1 MSKLKMLLAG
11 ALVLA
16 IPMAGVYANN
26 GDTSAST
33 NAQEDEFVFGMVMV
47 GPQTDKG
54 WSQAHYEAGLYVE
67 EHIPGTRMIPVEKI
81 NPGDNP
87 DRTLDLVVEDLVDQ
101 GAQLIIANSDEYKND
116 VNAIAPNYPDVIFL
130 HASGDAVLTG
140 EAPAN
145 VTNIMGQMEYGKMM
159 AGCAAALTT
168 ETGKISYLGPLINAE
183 TRRLTASAYL
193 GAKHCYELRGMNPD
207 DLEFEVIWIGFWFEI
222 PGVTLSPTEV
232 ANNFYNGG
240 ADVVISGIDTPTA
253 LVVAGQR
260 AREGEAVWAIPYD
273 YVGACD
279 EAPEA
284 CLGVPYFNWGP
295 AYVSLVQSI
304 LDGTFEPAWD
314 WIAPDWTDINNHD
327 TSAVGFVKGPALS
340 EESAT
345 ALDGFIAELATGSIG
360 GAEGF
365 NLWAGPLNLQDGTE
379 YVAEGEVATAEQIW
393 YLPQLL
399 EGMTGD
405 SGVTA
410 E

>member
-1 MSKLKMLLAG
+1 MSKLKLLYVG
-11 ALVLA
+11 LLLLA
-16 IPMAGVYANN
+16 IPMAGVYANSST
-26 GDTSAST
+26 TSAT
-33 NAQEDEFVFGMVMV
+33 NNAQEDEFVFGMVLV
-47 GPQTDKG
+47 GPQNDKG

-67 EHIPGTRMIPVEKI
+67 ENIPGTRMIAVEKI

-87 DRTLDLVVEDLVDQ
+87 DRTLDLVVEDLVEQ
-101 GAQLIIANSDEYKND
+101 GARLIIANSDEYKND

-168 ETGKISYLGPLINAE
+168 QTGKIGYLGPLINDE
-183 TRRLTASAYL
+183 TRRLAASAYL
-193 GAKHCYELRGMNPD
+193 GARHCYEEFRGMNPD

-232 ANNFYNGG
+232 ANNLYNGG
-240 ADVVISGIDTPTA
+240 ADVVLSGIDTPTA

-260 AREGEAVWAIPYD
+260 SREGEAVWAIPYD
-273 YVGACD
+273 FVGACD

-284 CLGVPYFNWGP
+284 CLGVPYYNWGP
-295 AYVSLVQSI
+295 AYVGLVQSI
-304 LDGTFEPAWD
+304 LDGSFAPSWD
-314 WIAPDWTDINNHD
+314 WLAPNWDDLNNPD
-327 TSAVGFVKGPALS
+327 TSAIGFVKGPGLS
-340 EESAT
+340 EDNGAS
-345 ALDGFIAELATGSIG
+345 LDAFIAELATGSLG
-360 GAEGF
+360 GEEGF
-365 NLWAGPLNLQDGTE
+365 NLWTGPLNLQDGSE
-379 YVAEGEVATAEQIW
+379 YLAEGTLATAEQVW

-405 SGVTA
+405 SGVA